1 MSAAVRN
8 SFQEYDPRHRLIGVV
23 VLVLLAIILLPMLLN
38 KKPDDQIP
46 AKDPVVMEIRKEG
59 KKVFVSRISSTT
71 STDSTISTAAEK
83 TAVKS
88 SAAKD
93 EKIEKIEKIE
103 KREDPE
109 QAPSALFKPMSSTT
123 AKKSSG
129 EQSSVKKT
137 ISKPSSSTP
146 SIAKKDIDTPKKPA
160 LQKSS
165 TAIAAGGWI
174 VQVGVFSQSENA
186 RNKVSELKKKG
197 FNVKSSKIKTDKGL
211 VTKVWIGPFKHRS
224 SAEIMQDR
232 LQYKTRQRGMVVE
245 SKPQ

>member
-8 SFQEYDPRHRLIGVV
+8 SFQEYDPRHRLAGVV

-38 KKPDDQIP
+38 KKPDDQVSET
-46 AKDPVVMEIRKEG
+46 DPVVMEIRKEG

-71 STDSTISTAAEK
+71 STDSTISTTAEK

-88 SAAKD
+88 SGAKD
-93 EKIEKIEKIE
+93 EKIEKIE

-109 QAPSALFKPMSSTT
+109 QAPSALFKPMSSAT

-137 ISKPSSSTP
+137 ISKPSSSRP
-146 SIAKKDIDTPKKPA
+146 STEKKTTSKKPA

-165 TAIAAGGWI
+165 TAVATGGWI
-174 VQVGVFSQSENA
+174 LQVGVFSQSVNA
-186 RNKVSELKKKG
+186 SNKVAELKKKG
-197 FNVKSSKIKTDKGL
+197 FNAKSSKIKTEKGL

-245 SKPQ
+245 SKPN

>member
-71 STDSTISTAAEK
+71 STGSTISTAAEK

-93 EKIEKIEKIE
+93 EKIEKIEK
-103 KREDPE
+103 REDPE
-109 QAPSALFKPMSSTT
+109 QAPPALFKPMSSTT

-146 SIAKKDIDTPKKPA
+146 SIAKKDKDTPKKPA